1 MTVGFYSIVQ
11 APLSMEFSRQEYWS
25 ELPGPSP
32 GDLPN
37 PGIKLGSS
45 ALQADYL
52 SSELPWLT
60 HNMKKLAKF
69 LSNSNA
75 LEHCQGQ
82 ECTTMSPR
90 PNLAHCSLL
99 LRKAHPHSLIHVC
112 IHISEGCHKKRHTAS
127 EAKGFTI
134 WPFTEKVF
142 QPLAQYDKYSM
153 YPQRRMINDHLW

>member
-1 MTVGFYSIVQ
+1 MG
-11 APLSMEFSRQEYWS
+11 FSRQKYWS
-25 ELPGPSP
+25 GLSFLSP
-32 GDLPN
+32 EDLPN

-52 SSELPWLT
+52 SSEPPWLT

-82 ECTTMSPR
+82 ESTTMSPR

-99 LRKAHPHSLIHVC
+99 LRKAHPIHSFMSAFTSQQNVTKRDTQPLKQKDLLSDLLQRKFSNLWLNMINIPC
-112 IHISEGCHKKRHTAS
+112 IHKE
-127 EAKGFTI
+127 EWLTI
-134 WPFTEKVF
+134 T
-142 QPLAQYDKYSM
+142 YGN
-153 YPQRRMINDHLW
+153 R